1 VRVRFWGTRGSVP
14 SPGPDTVRYGGNT
27 SCVEVRTDGGT
38 LLVLDCGTGAR
49 GLGLALAEEAARTGE
64 PPAGAILIGHT
75 HWDHIHGL
83 PFFAPLFVPG
93 SRWEVFG
100 PHGIVRTLDRVLAG
114 QMEYQYFPVGL
125 DEVAAE
131 IRYHDLVEGVFEV
144 GDATIRT
151 QYLNHPALTLGYRIE
166 ADGAAVVYASDHEPY
181 DRDLAAGGRAQTGGA
196 DARHADFLAGADVV
210 VHDTQYDAEE
220 YKAKVGWGH
229 STMEYAVD
237 LAAAAGARRL
247 VLFHHDP
254 QRSDDALDAL
264 LTRARAKAAG
274 TGLEV
279 DASAE
284 GATIDVVPVGE
295 TRPGMPSGAAATAL
309 PAYEHLA
316 TSVVVVTSDPAL
328 EATIR
333 AAAEEEG
340 LEVRPPG
347 GDLVNAVVVVDVDDD
362 GALGRVGGGH
372 CVLGATRRTP
382 PALAPATVTDWLVL
396 PCSVAHVRTKLR
408 CAALR
413 RACRWSAAPVPP
425 DEEGRLA
432 ALHALGV
439 LDTPAEERFDQYV
452 ELARR
457 IADTPVA
464 LFTLVDAARQWF
476 KARAGIDVAETH
488 RDMSICAHA
497 ILGVDV
503 LQVPDALEDDRF
515 AENPAVT
522 GPTRLRFYAGMPV
535 ALAGGHRVGTLCV
548 ADHRPRLLDDRQLAE
563 LRRLAEC
570 VATELQAGSAAHR

>member
-1 VRVRFWGTRGSVP
+1 
-14 SPGPDTVRYGGNT
+14 
-27 SCVEVRTDGGT
+27 VRTDGGT

-49 GLGLALAEEAARTGE
+49 GLGLALVEEAARTGV
-64 PPAGAILIGHT
+64 PSAGAILIGHT

-125 DEVAAE
+125 DELAAE
-131 IRYHDLVEGVFEV
+131 IRYHDLVEGVLEV

-181 DRDLAAGGRAQTGGA
+181 DRVLADGGRAQIGGA

-210 VHDTQYDAEE
+210 VHDTQYDAEGYE
-220 YKAKVGWGH
+220 AKVGWGH

-264 LTRARAKAAG
+264 LTRARARAAG

-279 DASAE
+279 EASAE

-295 TRPGMPSGAAATAL
+295 TRLRPPSGAAATAL
-309 PAYEHLA
+309 PAHEHLA

-340 LEVRPPG
+340 LEVRPPD
-347 GDLVNAVVVVDVDDD
+347 GDLGDAVVVVDIDDD
-362 GALGRVGGGH
+362 DALGRVGGGH

-413 RACRWSAAPVPP
+413 RACRWLAAPVPP
-425 DEEGRLA
+425 DEEDRLA
-432 ALHALGV
+432 ALRSLGV
-439 LDTPAEERFDQYV
+439 LDTPAEERFDRYV
-452 ELARR
+452 EQARQ

-476 KARAGIDVAETH
+476 KARTGIGVAETH

-503 LQVPDALEDDRF
+503 LQVPDALDDDRF

-535 ALAGGHRVGTLCV
+535 ALAGGYRVGTLCV

-563 LRRLAEC
+563 LRRLAKC
-570 VATELQAGSAAHR
+570 VAAELQAGSAAHR